1 MHPIVIMSYDKSPA
15 ITKAVAILEE
25 AGMEV
30 RVLNTANARLADFLG
45 ALAGDD
51 DEIPEPAS
59 EPDEP
64 EVDLSKDTDKPVA
77 DDAVED
83 EGEGEV
89 ATEGLVDDE
98 LIKIKLVEGFNLVLK
113 PSIINVGART
123 TYSLNESEF
132 AFWPMARDDDT
143 LTESVSIKFNA
154 VSEDIS
160 GIFPVILSKQ
170 ASTPA
175 TLEVGRAW
183 LKEAKVR
190 SGWAILPAS
199 KVLYNKSKVSV
210 DDVREEIGS
219 KGTILICSRETSNGK
234 MQYPVFISSYGSND
248 KVGTVSTAFHDQT
261 FKDMGTFKI
270 KGILKL
276 GKTADADE
284 YTGEDIDLSTVK
296 APIFVFK

>member
-30 RVLNTANARLADFLG
+30 RVLNTATARLAEFLG

-51 DEIPEPAS
+51 DEIPEPEIA
-59 EPDEP
+59 PEP
-64 EVDLSKDTDKPVA
+64 EVEQEKEIEEPVA
-77 DDAVED
+77 D
-83 EGEGEV
+83 EGEGEI

-98 LIKIKLVEGFNLVLK
+98 LIQIKLVEGCHLVLK
-113 PSIINVGART
+113 PSIISVGART

-132 AFWPMARDDDT
+132 AFWPMARDDEA
-143 LTESVSIKFNA
+143 LTEMISLKLNEGL
-154 VSEDIS
+154 EDINGNYS
-160 GIFPVILSKQ
+160 VILSEQ
-170 ASTPA
+170 VSTPPV
-175 TLEVGRAW
+175 LEIGRDW

-199 KVLYNKSKVSV
+199 KVLYNKAKVSIE
-210 DDVREEIGS
+210 DVRSEMGP
-219 KGTILICSRETSNGK
+219 KGTILVCSRETSNGK
-234 MQYPVFISSYGSND
+234 TQYPVFISSYGSSD
-248 KVGTVSTAFHDQT
+248 KVGTVSPAFHDQT
-261 FKDMGTFKI
+261 FKNMGMFKI
-270 KGILKL
+270 KGIVKL
-276 GKTADADE
+276 GKNAEADE